1 VSRPLRDAIPAPQRL
16 FYMSPRLGSPSDTT
30 LGTAVEAFP
39 LPMGLA
45 STARAA
51 LSPMQITR
59 QPLLLV
65 RDCHGR
71 WKSDRI
77 AVQGGEPN
85 GDGDGAMPCLP
96 SSLTLSKGQRKELKA
111 MRLPAPQHLWPL
123 SNTWSNPTNHRLVPY
138 GHKPELRSSS
148 TFTSHA

>member
-45 STARAA
+45 STARAG

-111 MRLPAPQHLWPL
+111 MRLPAPQHL
-123 SNTWSNPTNHRLVPY
+123 
-138 GHKPELRSSS
+138 
-148 TFTSHA
+148 